1 MPGNLHIYRENDI
14 IQMLCMDYIGT
25 PGIVPDLL
33 QYWRTGAD
41 FLLLIFSVGD
51 KIG

>member
-25 PGIVPDLL
+25 PGIAVSAPVR
-33 QYWRTGAD
+33 QHRGG
-41 FLLLIFSVGD
+41 FMNIMEQH
-51 KIG
+51 

>member
-25 PGIVPDLL
+25 PGIAVAAPVLVAPGRF
-33 QYWRTGAD
+33 YEYNGAT
-41 FLLLIFSVGD
+41 LTKVI
-51 KIG
+51 